1 MEKNKDLKEKIDNA
15 EVQLKALK
23 KEEERIIKQLEFY
36 RRFEHQEDMDGIEY
50 AVGSSW
56 EEIDD
61 PIFHKKCKDY
71 RNAATELKEYVW
83 SKIKELES
91 MIGSDP

>member
-61 PIFHKKCKDY
+61 PIFHKKCKNY